1 MATVVTALL
10 MALIGLGAWGG
21 LGWVVLTIPP
31 SQPFAL
37 VVVYV
42 FAFTA
47 ITATTA
53 LLAWAV
59 FGWRAPRGRLH
70 SPAGYVGH
78 AALLAAIAL
87 FALWLQSL
95 RMLTPV
101 VGALLVGLYAF
112 LELAL
117 LFGTRGAVD
126 VDWQYRAATARKH

>member
-10 MALIGLGAWGG
+10 MALVGVGAWGG
-21 LGWVVLTIPP
+21 LAWIVLTVPP
-31 SQPFAL
+31 AQPFAL
-37 VVVYV
+37 LAVYV
-42 FAFTA
+42 FAFTGVTS
-47 ITATTA
+47 IVA

-101 VGALLVGLYAF
+101 VAALLVGLYAF

-117 LFGTRGAVD
+117 LFGTRGAVE
-126 VDWQYRAATARKH
+126 VEWGARSATHKP